1 MSEYKWKVLWIAAI
15 GSFMGSLDGTIVN
28 IAIPTISADLGVS
41 FDIVQ
46 WVTIIYFTSKCD
58 YIGSIWPIS
67 RYPREENNISL
78 SG

>member
-28 IAIPTISADLGVS
+28 IAIPTISADLGVN

-46 WVTIIYFTSKCD
+46 WVTIIYL
-58 YIGSIWPIS
+58 P
-67 RYPREENNISL
+67 
-78 SG
+78 